1 MKTSIKIA
9 VAALVI
15 ASFGFEGCK
24 KGENDPFLSL
34 SSRKARVAGEWN
46 VTAGEGSNS
55 QVFNTITVT
64 ETSTYDGATET
75 TVTNPGNSTSTDKYT
90 VSYTFEKDGTFSNV
104 YTDND
109 ANPDEVTTTTGTWNF
124 TGGVGEMKNK
134 SQLLLTIL
142 SIANS
147 GGTTTYSGTEAVT
160 LLYDIDQLKGKE
172 MILKSNYTSSNSSQ
186 TSTSSL
192 TLTAK

>member
-9 VAALVI
+9 VAALVL

-34 SSRKARVAGEWN
+34 SSRKARVAGEWT
-46 VTAGEGSNS
+46 VTSGEGTKSE
-55 QVFNTITVT
+55 VFGSVTVT
-64 ETSTYDGATET
+64 ETSTYDGTTET
-75 TVTNPGNSTSTDKYT
+75 TVVNPGNSTTTDKYT
-90 VSYTFEKDGTFSNV
+90 VTYTFEKDGTFSTV

-134 SQLLLTIL
+134 SQMLLTIL
-142 SIANS
+142 SISNS
-147 GGTTTYSGTEAVT
+147 GGTTTYSGSEAPT

-172 MILKSNYTSSNSSQ
+172 MILKSTYTSSNNNE
-186 TSTSSL
+186 TSTGSW